1 MKTPVHTVVEK
12 SYFSTIL
19 NDMVKNLLYVLAAV
33 LLLFVIS
40 NPGPAELQAHL
51 GRRETGKIKREFNL
65 WVCSRY
71 SVGHTKYFA
80 IAGNFFTWHDV
91 K

>member
-1 MKTPVHTVVEK
+1 M
-12 SYFSTIL
+12 I
-19 NDMVKNLLYVLAAV
+19 KNLLYVLAAV
-33 LLLFVIS
+33 VLLFVMS
-40 NPGPAELQAHL
+40 NPGPAELRAYL
-51 GRRETGKIKREFNL
+51 GRHEAVKIKREFNL

-80 IAGNFFTWHDV
+80 IAGNFFTSHDV

>member
-1 MKTPVHTVVEK
+1 MAEK
-12 SYFSTIL
+12 LYFSPIL
-19 NDMVKNLLYVLAAV
+19 NHMVKNLLYLLAAV

-40 NPGPAELQAHL
+40 NPGPAELQAYL
-51 GRRETGKIKREFNL
+51 GRREAGKIKREFNL

-80 IAGNFFTWHDV
+80 IAGNFFTSRDA

>member
-1 MKTPVHTVVEK
+1 
-12 SYFSTIL
+12 
-19 NDMVKNLLYVLAAV
+19 MVKNLLYVVAAV
-33 LLLFVIS
+33 LLLFAIS
-40 NPGPAELQAHL
+40 NPGPAELRAYL
-51 GRRETGKIKREFNL
+51 GRQGAVKIKSEFNL
-65 WVCSRY
+65 WVCSLY

>member
-1 MKTPVHTVVEK
+1 M
-12 SYFSTIL
+12 I
-19 NDMVKNLLYVLAAV
+19 KNLLYVLAAV
-33 LLLFVIS
+33 VLLFVMS
-40 NPGPAELQAHL
+40 NPSPAELRAYL
-51 GRRETGKIKREFNL
+51 GRQRTVKIKKEFNL

-80 IAGNFFTWHDV
+80 IAGNFFTSRDV

>member
-1 MKTPVHTVVEK
+1 M
-12 SYFSTIL
+12 I
-19 NDMVKNLLYVLAAV
+19 KNVIYALAAI

-40 NPGPAELQAHL
+40 NPGPAELKAYL
-51 GRRETGKIKREFNL
+51 GRGGAVKIKREFNL
-65 WVCSRY
+65 LVCSRY

-80 IAGNFFTWHDV
+80 IAGNFFTSHDG